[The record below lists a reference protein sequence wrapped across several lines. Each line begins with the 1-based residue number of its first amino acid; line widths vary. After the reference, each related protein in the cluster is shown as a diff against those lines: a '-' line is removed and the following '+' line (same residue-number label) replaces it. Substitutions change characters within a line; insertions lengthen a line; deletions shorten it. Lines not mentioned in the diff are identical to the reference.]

1 MNDIRKKLLKI
12 PKTEIHLHLEGLASV
27 ETIWTLKRKHKID
40 FPGINTIEDL
50 KEAFKVT
57 SLEAF
62 IKLFI
67 NVIQVS
73 FQEENDIKFLIE
85 DARNYLERN
94 NIQYAEI
101 FFAPSKFVQMG
112 LSFPKI
118 VKVLDDGAKKIY
130 KENHRSVKFLIDV
143 SRTFGKENAMKN
155 LDLVLQ
161 NRVSSIIG
169 IGLGG
174 SEIKGP
180 AAEFKE
186 VFTKAVENGLKV
198 VAHAGEDVGPES
210 VWSAIKDLKAQR
222 IGHGISSIQ
231 DEKLLTYLKN
241 HKIPLEVCPSS
252 NFFTRKF
259 CKNYGDHPVRK
270 LYDAGVNVT
279 INTDDPSIFGVE
291 LVEEYARL
299 FEHKVFSEKELMS
312 LIKNNLYATFLSN
325 DVKNTIWS
333 NIEKELSLK

>member
-1 MNDIRKKLLKI
+1 MSDIRKKLLEI

-27 ETIWTLKRKHKID
+27 ETIWALKKKHKIE
-40 FPGINTIEDL
+40 FSGINSIEDL

-57 SLEAF
+57 SLDAF

-67 NVIQVS
+67 EVIQVA
-73 FQEENDIKFLIE
+73 FQEEDDIKFLIE

-112 LSFPKI
+112 LSFSKI
-118 VKVLDDGAKKIY
+118 VKILDDGAKKIY
-130 KENHRSVKFLIDV
+130 KENNRSIKFLIDV

-161 NRVSSIIG
+161 NRKSSIIG

-174 SEIKGP
+174 AEKKGAASEY
-180 AAEFKE
+180 KE
-186 VFTKAVENGLKV
+186 VFAKAISNDLKV

-210 VWSAIKDLKAQR
+210 IWSAIKDLKAQR
-222 IGHGISSIQ
+222 IGHGISSVQ
-231 DEKLLTYLKN
+231 DEKLLTYLKT
-241 HKIPLEVCPSS
+241 HKIPLEVCPTS
-252 NFFTRKF
+252 NFFTRRF
-259 CKNYGDHPVRK
+259 CKNYKDHPVRK

-299 FEHKVFSEKELMS
+299 FENKVFSEKELLH

-325 DVKNTIWS
+325 DVKDMLWN
-333 NIEKELSLK
+333 NIEKELALK